1 MQGELTGCNDLDSL
15 FRLWKEEQK
24 REEDFE
30 KTTIDG
36 ISKTSFTK
44 DGIISEECYKNAKC
58 KILFILKESNLLNYQ
73 CGRTSDEDD
82 QICWYKDFIG
92 GKVND
97 NIPKQREKMGRM
109 AFYLFNKNNLQSRE
123 TPTEEEYKKALKS
136 VAFMNLNKRGGGK
149 SVDVKR
155 FPAYVQRYKE
165 FIFKEIELIDPD
177 YIIVLGKTNFAN
189 EIRSKYGDKV
199 ITMWHTAYKMPNQK
213 RSENPK
219 ISKDRNV
226 DCYMRH
232 FFEIAKYL

>member
-1 MQGELTGCNDLDSL
+1 MQGELTNCSNLNSL
-15 FRLWKEEQK
+15 FKLWQEKQNNEK
-24 REEDFE
+24 DFY
-30 KTTIDG
+30 KTTIGG
-36 ISKTSFTK
+36 IEKNSFIK
-44 DGIISEECYKNAKC
+44 DGIINEECYKNAKC
-58 KILFILKESNLLNYQ
+58 KILFILKESNILDYQ
-73 CGRTSDEDD
+73 DDRPSGEDD
-82 QICWYKDFIG
+82 QICWYKDYID